1 MENLMKIIDSIQ
13 SEIKE
18 IMDNDSAHDFEHVL
32 RVYKNAQ
39 KICKK
44 EKANEKLILSAALLH
59 DIVSYRKSDKR
70 SKLSSIESAKKS
82 KQILKKYDFAS
93 DEIAIICDAIKDHS
107 FSQNKTPSTIEGKI
121 LQDADR
127 LDALGA
133 IGIARVFAT
142 GGSLKRP
149 FYNIDDPFC
158 KTRIPD
164 DKIWT
169 VDHFFQKLLKLESM
183 MNTKSGKIEAKKRT
197 KVLKEFLNQ
206 LKQEI

>member
-1 MENLMKIIDSIQ
+1 MSVINSISNDVKKII
-13 SEIKE
+13 E
-18 IMDNDSAHDFEHVL
+18 NDSAHDFEHIM
-32 RVYKNAQ
+32 RVYKNA
-39 KICKK
+39 KKLCKQ
-44 EKANEKLILSAALLH
+44 EKVNEKLVLCAVLLH
-59 DIVSYRKSDKR
+59 DIVSYPKSDKR
-70 SKLSSIESAKKS
+70 SKNSSIDSAKKA
-82 KQILKKYDFAS
+82 KIILKRYNFTEN
-93 DEIAIICDAIKDHS
+93 EIIIISDAIRDHS
-107 FSQNKTPSTIEGKI
+107 FSQKKTPKTIEGKI

-158 KTRIPD
+158 KKRNAD
-164 DKIWT
+164 DKTWT
-169 VDHFFQKLLKLESM
+169 LDHFFQKLLKLEFL

-197 KVLKEFLNQ
+197 RILNEYLKQ

>member
-1 MENLMKIIDSIQ
+1 MNVIDSIKN
-13 SEIKE
+13 EVKE
-18 IMDNDSAHDFEHVL
+18 IMDNDSAHDFDHVM

-44 EKANEKLILSAALLH
+44 EKANETLVLCAVLLH
-59 DIVSYRKSDKR
+59 DIVSYPKSDKR
-70 SKLSSIESAKKS
+70 SKMSSTESAKKS
-82 KQILKKYDFAS
+82 KIILKQYDFPN
-93 DEIAIICDAIKDHS
+93 DEILIVSDAIRDHS
-107 FSQNKTPSTIEGKI
+107 FSQNKTPESIVGKI

-127 LDALGA
+127 LDAIGA

-158 KTRIPD
+158 KTRKPD
-164 DKIWT
+164 DKTWT
-169 VDHFFQKLLKLESM
+169 VDHFYQKLLKLESL
-183 MNTKSGKIEAKKRT
+183 MNTKSGKMEAKKRT

-206 LKQEI
+206 LKQEV

>member
-1 MENLMKIIDSIQ
+1 MNVIDSIK
-13 SEIKE
+13 SESKE
-18 IMDNDSAHDFEHVL
+18 IMDNDSAHDFDHVM

-44 EKANEKLILSAALLH
+44 EKANEKLVLCSALLH
-59 DIVSYRKSDKR
+59 DIVSYPKSDKR
-70 SKLSSIESAKKS
+70 SKLSSIESAQKS
-82 KQILKKYDFAS
+82 KLILKKYNFS
-93 DEIAIICDAIKDHS
+93 KKEIVIISDAIRDHS
-107 FSQNKTPSTIEGKI
+107 FSQNKTPKSIVGKI

-127 LDALGA
+127 LDAIGA

-142 GGSLKRP
+142 GGSLKRQ

-158 KTRIPD
+158 KTRKPN

-169 VDHFFQKLLKLESM
+169 VDHFYQKLLKLASL
-183 MNTKSGKIEAKKRT
+183 MNTKSGKMEAQERT

-206 LKQEI
+206 LKKEL

>member
-1 MENLMKIIDSIQ
+1 MSVINSISNDVKKII
-13 SEIKE
+13 E
-18 IMDNDSAHDFEHVL
+18 NDSAHDFEHMM

-39 KICKK
+39 KLCKK
-44 EKANEKLILSAALLH
+44 EKVTEKLVLCAVLLH
-59 DIVSYRKSDKR
+59 DIVSYPKSDKR
-70 SKLSSIESAKKS
+70 SKNSSIDSAKKA
-82 KQILKKYDFAS
+82 KIILKRYNFTEN
-93 DEIAIICDAIKDHS
+93 EIIIISDAIRDHS
-107 FSQNKTPSTIEGKI
+107 FSQKKTPKTIEGKI

-158 KTRIPD
+158 KKRNVD
-164 DKIWT
+164 DKTWT
-169 VDHFFQKLLKLESM
+169 LDHFFQKLLKLEFL

-197 KVLKEFLNQ
+197 RILNEYLKQ

>member
-1 MENLMKIIDSIQ
+1 MSVINFISNDVKKII
-13 SEIKE
+13 E
-18 IMDNDSAHDFEHVL
+18 NDSAHDFEHIM

-39 KICKK
+39 KLCKK
-44 EKANEKLILSAALLH
+44 EKVNEKLVLCAVLLH
-59 DIVSYRKSDKR
+59 DIISYPKSDKR
-70 SKLSSIESAKKS
+70 SKNSSIDSAKKA
-82 KQILKKYDFAS
+82 KTLLKRYDFTEN
-93 DEIAIICDAIKDHS
+93 EITIISDAIRDHS
-107 FSQNKTPSTIEGKI
+107 FSQKKTPKTIEGKI

-158 KTRIPD
+158 KKRNAD
-164 DKIWT
+164 DKTWT
-169 VDHFFQKLLKLESM
+169 LDHFFQKLLKLEFL

-197 KVLKEFLNQ
+197 RILNEYLKQ